1 MSNSEISASKES
13 HSNPDGSARRAGILL
28 LATAALT
35 VVMVYTRVS
44 AGTDGETMLLSLQ
57 AVADNSL
64 MYGLSGAMRF
74 ISGLTFLAAG
84 LLLVRSW
91 IIREGLA
98 TRLVPYLFV
107 VSGAFTAAS
116 GVCAALIVL
125 NPALGAISAAGPSF
139 TSDYT
144 TIGSL
149 YNLRWIAGKIGFAA
163 AGVALI
169 IAARYQWRVG
179 GTLRKVAP
187 ASAILGV
194 AMQFI
199 WLDSTTILHPI
210 IGTVFFLWLLVI
222 GTMLTTGRV
231 ERHFI
236 DAYGRND

>member
-1 MSNSEISASKES
+1 M
-13 HSNPDGSARRAGILL
+13 
-28 LATAALT
+28 
-35 VVMVYTRVS
+35 
-44 AGTDGETMLLSLQ
+44 
-57 AVADNSL
+57 
-64 MYGLSGAMRF
+64 
-74 ISGLTFLAAG
+74 
-84 LLLVRSW
+84 
-91 IIREGLA
+91 
-98 TRLVPYLFV
+98 
-107 VSGAFTAAS
+107 
-116 GVCAALIVL
+116 LIVL
-125 NPALGAISAAGPSF
+125 SPALGAISSAGPSF

-163 AGVALI
+163 AGIALI

-179 GTLRKVAP
+179 GTLRKIAP

-236 DAYGRND
+236 DAYRTND